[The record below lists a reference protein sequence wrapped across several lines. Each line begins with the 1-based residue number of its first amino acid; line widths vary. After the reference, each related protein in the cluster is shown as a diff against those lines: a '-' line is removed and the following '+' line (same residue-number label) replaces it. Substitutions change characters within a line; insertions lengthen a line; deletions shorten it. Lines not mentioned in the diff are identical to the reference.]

1 MTEPQHREVQ
11 DVWALKALAHPLR
24 QQILRHLGQAGPATS
39 TTLARD
45 LGENSGIMSYHL
57 RLLARHGFVE
67 EIPERRHGKERWWQ
81 IVPEHQWIPRG
92 QPLSPAARAA
102 LTEMHRLNWADDL
115 EQFARFRAGRDAMG
129 AWATGTWASGRSTL
143 TLTRDEAAEFL
154 TEHQRLISRYQ
165 RGPENA
171 PSGARTVIIRF
182 LTYPEPP
189 PEQRDVPEDPREAP
203 EHDS

>member
-1 MTEPQHREVQ
+1 MAEPQPREVT

-24 QQILRHLGQAGPATS
+24 QQILRHIGQEGPATS

-81 IVPEHQWIPRG
+81 IVPEPQWISRG
-92 QPLSPAARAA
+92 QQLSPAARTA
-102 LTEMHRLNWADDL
+102 LTEMSRLNWADDL
-115 EQFARFRAGRDAMG
+115 EQFARFRARRDALG
-129 AWATGTWASGRSTL
+129 PWATGTWASGRSTL
-143 TLTRDEAAEFL
+143 TVTRDEAAEFVA
-154 TEHQRLISRYQ
+154 EHERLISRYQ
-165 RGPENA
+165 RGPEDT
-171 PSGARTVIIRF
+171 PPGARTVIIRF

-189 PEQRDVPEDPREAP
+189 PEPREGPPQPP
-203 EHDS
+203 ETR